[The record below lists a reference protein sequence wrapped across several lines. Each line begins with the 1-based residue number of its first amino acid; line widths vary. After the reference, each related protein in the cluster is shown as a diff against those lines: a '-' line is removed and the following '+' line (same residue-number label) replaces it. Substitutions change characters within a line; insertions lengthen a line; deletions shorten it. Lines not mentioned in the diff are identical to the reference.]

1 MYLTDTGSIQNIY
14 LKHNGSTRYAYR
26 IERCM
31 ICIEFI
37 MKQNSNKW
45 NTYLTIIIFDFQ
57 TDITFFYFVGFS
69 FLSDIFDFRVFPL
82 IFLILYSIQR
92 LHNFNCLSLIDEL
105 TFPLCRRVLCPF
117 QKQCRCR
124 IAVCQISKNLSGIPE
139 NSKVLEK
146 YFWINSYLIK
156 MQLVDM

>member
-1 MYLTDTGSIQNIY
+1 
-14 LKHNGSTRYAYR
+14 
-26 IERCM
+26 M

-37 MKQNSNKW
+37 MKQNSNKC

-82 IFLILYSIQR
+82 TFLILYCIQR

-124 IAVCQISKNLSGIPE
+124 IAVCRISKNLSGISE
-139 NSKVLEK
+139 NSKILEK
-146 YFWINSYLIK
+146 YF
-156 MQLVDM
+156 